1 MTERS
6 VNEIFIMPKI
16 VDKKEK
22 RGRIL
27 ETAIKVFA
35 QRGVNNTKIA
45 DIAQAAG
52 IGKGTVYEYFQSKDE
67 IITATFQYFMQTV
80 GEKIGRRW
88 HNLQDPL
95 QKLEAFF
102 KAWGEILEGEF
113 KDFLEVILDFW
124 AESIRQEKSSQA
136 FDLSELYAEYRA
148 TLESVLQEA
157 IEAGEIKPM
166 DTCIAAS
173 VLLGTMDGLL
183 LQWIVDRSVFDLRQ
197 AVELLPQLMFEGLK
211 TEG

>member
-1 MTERS
+1 
-6 VNEIFIMPKI
+6 MPKI
-16 VDKKEK
+16 VDKEEK

-35 QRGVNNTKIA
+35 ERGVNNTKIA

-67 IITATFQYFMQTV
+67 IITATFRTFMNTV
-80 GEKIGRRW
+80 GEHIGWRW
-88 HNLQDPL
+88 LHLRDPL
-95 QKLEAFF
+95 EKLEAFF
-102 KAWGEILEGEF
+102 KAWGEVLDGEF
-113 KDFLEVILDFW
+113 QDYLEVILDFW

-148 TLESVLQEA
+148 TLESVLREA
-157 IEAGEIKPM
+157 IEAGEIKPV
-166 DTCIAAS
+166 DTRIAAS

-183 LQWIVDRSVFDLRQ
+183 LQWIVDRSVFDIRE
-197 AVELLPQLMFEGLK
+197 AVEQLPGLMLEGIK
-211 TEG
+211 VDDKQKAQ